1 MKLRL
6 LRLGVDVDLLADSVA
21 TLEIEDRVLYT
32 RVVSS
37 LLSEAGEYAEE
48 PYLLFAN
55 DGKRVSPKNAFHVVN
70 SLPDVPLNDRIM
82 LTRLFRF
89 IAEQS
94 ELNPEEYE
102 QIRTLS
108 TALIEATEEIVS
120 GLRGDYSLGIEWNYE
135 TYLKSFGL
143 APVSGRDYTLLDN
156 CIRLLGLCAD
166 ISDPAPVILVNAK
179 SFFAV
184 KEIDELFQQAVF
196 SGVRL
201 LLLESWR
208 DSNDYSLERKTVID
222 QHLCLE

>member
-6 LRLGVDVDLLADSVA
+6 LRLGVDVELSIETVA
-21 TLEIEDRVLYT
+21 TLEIEDRVLFA

-48 PYLLFAN
+48 PYLLFGN
-55 DGKRVSPKNAFHVVN
+55 DGKRVPPKRALHVVN
-70 SLPDVPLNDRIM
+70 SLPDVPLNDRAV
-82 LTRLFRF
+82 LTKLFRF
-89 IAEQS
+89 VAEQL

-102 QIRTLS
+102 QIRELS
-108 TALIEATEEIVS
+108 AALREATEEIVS
-120 GLRGDYSLGIEWNYE
+120 GMRGDYSLGIEWDYE

-143 APVSGRDYTLLDN
+143 APISGQDYTLLEN
-156 CIRLLGLCAD
+156 CIRLFGLYAD
-166 ISDPAPVILVNAK
+166 INDLSPVVLVNAK

-184 KEIDELFQQAVF
+184 NELNELFQQTVF

-208 DSNDYSLERKTVID
+208 DSNSYSLEQKTVID
-222 QHLCLE
+222 QHLYLE